1 VKLPNYRLGV
11 VIAFVLQIGLLGWII
26 ADRAN
31 LLRSG
36 QEIRL
41 AVVPIDPH
49 DLFRGDFVTLRYDIS
64 TLHNNTLA
72 GDDDF
77 TWQDPVYVA
86 LVQDAAG
93 AWSASAIT
101 HTPPADGIY
110 LAGTIDGV
118 DDESGTC
125 AGATACQQYDVAY
138 NLEQFFVPE
147 GTGRELE
154 TLRNDQKLAVDVAV
168 GSNGRAALKRL
179 LVDGTPR
186 YEEKLY

>member
-1 VKLPNYRLGV
+1 VKLPSYRLGI
-11 VIAFVLQIGLLGWII
+11 VIAFLLQIGLLGWII
-26 ADRAN
+26 VDRAN

-41 AVVPIDPH
+41 AVVPVDPH

-64 TLHNNTLA
+64 TLHNNTLD

-77 TWQDPVYVA
+77 TWQDPIYVT
-86 LVQDAAG
+86 LTQDAAG
-93 AWSASAIT
+93 AWAASAIT
-101 HTPPADGIY
+101 HAPPASGLY
-110 LAGTIDGV
+110 LAGTIDDV
-118 DDESGTC
+118 TDESGPC
-125 AGATACQQYDVAY
+125 AGAATCQRYTVAY

-154 TLRNDQKLAVDVAV
+154 LLRNEQKIAVDVAV
-168 GSNGRAALKRL
+168 GANGRAALKRL

-186 YEEKLY
+186 YEEQLY